1 MEINKYVQYLKNKS
15 KIVLKKKKSLFPKCQ
30 SFDVKVYFSL
40 FIFYDFTA
48 SGCLWIIVVTMQ
60 TEKYSN
66 KY

>member
-1 MEINKYVQYLKNKS
+1 MCSIWKTSPKLS
-15 KIVLKKKKSLFPKCQ
+15 LKKKSLFPKCQ

>member
-15 KIVLKKKKSLFPKCQ
+15 KIVFKKKKLCFLN
-30 SFDVKVYFSL
+30 VKALTLKSIFL

>member
-15 KIVLKKKKSLFPKCQ
+15 KIVFKKKNLCFLNVKALMLKS
-30 SFDVKVYFSL
+30 
-40 FIFYDFTA
+40 IFYDFTA